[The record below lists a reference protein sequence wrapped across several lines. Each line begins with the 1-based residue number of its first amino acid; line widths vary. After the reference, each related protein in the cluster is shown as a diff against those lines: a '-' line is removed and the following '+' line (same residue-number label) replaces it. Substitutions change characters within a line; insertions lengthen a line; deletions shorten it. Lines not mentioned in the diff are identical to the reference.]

1 MEHFRTNR
9 TRTFRFR
16 KERESK
22 GDTFV
27 AMHKENL
34 QTQLN
39 DAMILGGRFE
49 HDHVDEE
56 SRAETTET
64 LPHPGR

>member
-1 MEHFRTNR
+1 M
-9 TRTFRFR
+9 
-16 KERESK
+16 
-22 GDTFV
+22 

-49 HDHVDEE
+49 PDHVANE